1 MSDKPGNLSES
12 LKQNLQG
19 VDVQQLISQ
28 AETLFIDAGKAKAR
42 ANALDEKRKR
52 VRSTIYVQFRNL
64 GKSQADCEHLA
75 IADSRYQDIVDE
87 CERAN
92 FQLGFHASC
101 EDNLG
106 REAQKPGGE
115 GPGDEQRQHRDN
127 QNRCQ
132 QLGKTL
138 QPCVRHHR
146 GPVV

>member
-19 VDVQQLISQ
+19 VDVQQLIAQ

-92 FQLGFHASC
+92 L
-101 EDNLG
+101 
-106 REAQKPGGE
+106 EAEVLRAKAEAVRMQFE
-115 GPGDEQRQHRDN
+115 AWRTVESSTRAAM
-127 QNRCQ
+127 
-132 QLGKTL
+132 TL
-138 QPCVRHHR
+138 K
-146 GPVV
+146 